1 MTSKITGMDKS
12 QQKHDGCAF
21 HFEHKYS
28 IFTSVRLV
36 RWEKNNGKEEKSS
49 AILVY
54 FEWNHM
60 QFDETLEKTDI
71 GYFKKYIYNNLYTFQ
86 FLFNMMLRGPWN
98 YSGSHALKNDNSLSI
113 SCKIEIN
120 FSESMFNVYGMI

>member
-71 GYFKKYIYNNLYTFQ
+71 GYFKKIYIQQ
-86 FLFNMMLRGPWN
+86 FIHISVFVQYDVEG
-98 YSGSHALKNDNSLSI
+98 ALKL
-113 SCKIEIN
+113 
-120 FSESMFNVYGMI
+120 